1 MRQGQNRPDLRDR
14 PVAKDRRALLAGAG
28 ALAAVAGLSTLV
40 ACSRTQAPVDD
51 QGRVRIRFATDSLA
65 RAEHGGF
72 YQAVASGAYA
82 KRGLNVEIVQGGPNT
97 NIAQLLATGSVELA
111 LAADSAVP
119 FNLLAQGAPVK
130 AVAAFFQKSLEALI
144 AHPDPALKTLT
155 DLKDRPI
162 LLPDAARILIW
173 PWLKTQGFTDE
184 HARRLPE
191 NEADILKAFRA
202 DDKQVQLG
210 ALTTAPYAIE
220 QADRTPP
227 QVFLLADAEYPAYG
241 GLVLSTDGFARDN
254 ATALRNFIAGSAE
267 GWRDYINGNPKAAD
281 ALIRSDNPA
290 MDQGQIDHARTALK
304 TNGVIDGGDAALYGL
319 GTMTTDRWQAF
330 FDTAVAS
337 GAYSPDLNWRKAYT
351 DIYLPGRG

>member
-1 MRQGQNRPDLRDR
+1 MRQGQIR
-14 PVAKDRRALLAGAG
+14 PVSKDRRALLVGAG
-28 ALAAVAGLSTLV
+28 ALAAVGGLSTLV
-40 ACSRTQAPVDD
+40 GCSRTQAPVDD

-111 LAADSAVP
+111 LGVDSTVP

-130 AVAAFFQKSLEALI
+130 AVAAYFQKSLEALI
-144 AHPDPALKTLT
+144 AHPDPALKTLA
-155 DLKDRPI
+155 DLKDRPL
-162 LLPDAARILIW
+162 LLPDAARTLIW

-184 HARRLPE
+184 HARRLPDD
-191 NEADILKAFRA
+191 EAEALKAFRS
-202 DDKQVQLG
+202 DEKQVQLG

-220 QADRTPP
+220 QAGGAPP
-227 QVFLLADAEYPAYG
+227 QIFPLADAEYPAYG
-241 GLVLSTDGFARDN
+241 ALVLSTDGFARDN
-254 ATALRNFIAGSAE
+254 AAALRNFIAGSAE
-267 GWRDYINGNPKAAD
+267 GWRDYIKGDPKAAD
-281 ALIRSDNPA
+281 ALIRTANPE
-290 MDQGQIDHARTALK
+290 MSQGQLDYARNALK

-337 GAYSPDLNWRKAYT
+337 GTYSSDLNWRKAYT